1 MTRKLTK
8 SFLSSPQLTWKTAGM
23 SLIVALS
30 CSANTG
36 FGQTTDLDDDD
47 EIVLLDEFVVTGIK
61 ESLVQA
67 AEIKRD
73 APQML
78 DVILAEDIGK
88 FPDNNVVEALQRVSG
103 VQTTDRGAG
112 EVSTVSIRGLNDVTT
127 TINGRNIFTASGRSV
142 ALQDI
147 PASLLNRVDV
157 YKTRSS
163 DLIEAG
169 IAGVID
175 IHTQRPFNF
184 DGSKTVLNGR
194 MIYSDQPDKWN
205 PSVSALFSNTWET
218 GNGGEFGALINL
230 SYTETDYRD
239 ESVTAGAMVPFMT
252 DNPATG
258 WTPYERIFPDGP
270 GAIFDE
276 FGAVEVPLWH
286 AGLDAGL
293 PATEGST
300 LTNPTTGETYE
311 YVLSRDAI
319 FQSDFTGHRERPA
332 ANLSLQWAPND
343 ESTYTFEAFYNGYR
357 NESFNNL
364 LFSFADWWGTLG
376 DDPGA
381 NVDIY
386 PGTNIVKA
394 RRDVGNVYSFTSGD
408 ITVGKTDSY
417 LYALGGDW
425 NIGDTLNI
433 KSEFVYQDS
442 TFNSEF
448 IAMRA
453 DRVHPVLNVDF
464 NAGGGIPAWGVED
477 LPGTADV
484 DESDLTDPGLWNVA
498 QLYDNANRNEGDAF
512 TWTIDGEWMPDSNF
526 FQSVKFGY
534 RYDDRSAAE
543 YQRTGTDTALGQPLS
558 NFPELQYVND
568 DFYHGRADVP
578 TTWVVPNGHE
588 IYANADTYRELWGY
602 PTSDELS
609 LDQSFDIS
617 EETQALYAVADW
629 ATTVG
634 GRVLDGQFGLRYVNV
649 DTGMTFWDLNTGES
663 GSADASTADVLFSG
677 TIRWRF
683 ADNWNLRAS
692 YGETLRRPAF
702 YQLNPMINYVDDV
715 TGIGYGTAS
724 GGNPNLDP
732 TTSKNYD
739 LSLEYNFSKA
749 GWLFATAFKRDIE
762 NMVVDYV
769 RRVNYEGYDYILNQ
783 PDNALAGSL
792 EGFEFGLTWF
802 PENLPDILD
811 GFGIQASY
819 TMLDSTQEN
828 ILSDPDTGEAIGT
841 FESRMFGVSDTS
853 YSVVLAYEKQKF
865 SARLSYVWREDFLN
879 NNEARQFANP
889 LGVYR
894 NPEESMD
901 LQISYNVTENF
912 RLTFDATNLTD
923 QVYQSYYEFPDT
935 NNFGSSIY
943 SRTFALGASYSF

>member
-1 MTRKLTK
+1 M
-8 SFLSSPQLTWKTAGM
+8 
-23 SLIVALS
+23 VALG
-30 CSANTG
+30 CTANTG
-36 FGQTTDLDDDD
+36 FGQTTDDDLDGD
-47 EIVLLDEFVVTGIK
+47 IVQLEEFVVSGIK

-163 DLIEAG
+163 DLIETG

-175 IHTQRPFNF
+175 IHTQRPFHF

-194 MIYSDQPDKWN
+194 MIYADQPDKWN
-205 PSVSALFSNTWET
+205 PTVSALFSNTWET

-239 ESVTAGAMVPFMT
+239 ESITAGAMVPFMS
-252 DNPATG
+252 DDPATG
-258 WTPYERIFPDGP
+258 WTPYQRIFPDGP
-270 GAIFDE
+270 GAIFNE
-276 FGAVEVPLWH
+276 ETGALEVPLWQ
-286 AGLDAGL
+286 AGLEAGL
-293 PATEGST
+293 PSAEGST

-319 FQSDFTGHRERPA
+319 FQSDYTGHRERPA

-364 LFSFADWWGTLG
+364 LFSFADWWGSLG

-381 NVDIY
+381 NVDLY

-408 ITVGKTDSY
+408 LTVGKTDSY

-425 NIGDTLNI
+425 DIGDNLNI
-433 KSEFVYQDS
+433 VSEIVYQDS
-442 TFNSEF
+442 TFDSEF
-448 IAMRA
+448 IAMRT

-464 NAGGGIPAWGVED
+464 NAGGGIPAWSVED
-477 LPGTADV
+477 VADTTDV

-512 TWTIDGEWMPDSNF
+512 TWTIDGEWMPDSTF

-543 YQRTGTDTALGQPLS
+543 YQRTGSDAALGQPLS

-568 DFYHGRADVP
+568 DFYHGRSDVP

-588 IYANADTYRELWGY
+588 IYANADVYRELWGY
-602 PTSDELS
+602 PTSDELV
-609 LDQSFDIS
+609 LDKSFEIDEKTQS
-617 EETQALYAVADW
+617 LYAVADW

-649 DTGMTFWDLNTGES
+649 ETGMTFWDLNTGES
-663 GSADASTADVLFSG
+663 GTADVSTADVLPSA

-692 YGETLRRPAF
+692 YGETLRRPGF
-702 YQLNPMINYVDDV
+702 SQLNPMINYVDDV

-724 GGNPNLDP
+724 GGNPNLAP

-749 GWLFATAFKRDIE
+749 GWLFATAFKREIDGL
-762 NMVVDYV
+762 VVDFV
-769 RRVNYEGYDYILNQ
+769 RRVTYEGYDYILNQ
-783 PDNALAGSL
+783 PDNASNGQLD
-792 EGFEFGLTWF
+792 GFEFGLIWF

-811 GFGIQASY
+811 GFGVQASY
-819 TMLDSTQEN
+819 TMLDSSQDIPITN
-828 ILSDPDTGEAIGT
+828 DVGEVIGT
-841 FESRMFGVSDTS
+841 DNTPFFGVSDTS
-853 YSVVLAYEKQKF
+853 YSVVLAYEKSKF

-879 NNEARQFANP
+879 NYEARQFANP

-901 LQISYNVTENF
+901 LQISYNVTDNF

-923 QVYQSYYEFPDT
+923 QVYQSYYEVPDT